1 MVLFS
6 GLGKGHKSLFI
17 TDLNSKARR
26 ERNVLVS
33 QLRVPRRV
41 VSSTRAERTGSS

>member
-33 QLRVPRRV
+33 QLRVP
-41 VSSTRAERTGSS
+41 SFPIKL